1 MSESSSR
8 AIRNVF
14 FGAALSVLALS
25 AGYLGWSMGR
35 PVPALESGGQELP
48 PILRE
53 FSLDSL
59 DGDSIGPATL
69 EGKAVVVDF
78 WATWC
83 KPCVVQARLLEKVY
97 SEYAERGVDFVA
109 VSVGEE
115 PDIVRDYVAEKPYSY
130 PVLVDP
136 EGVMGRDGQ
145 IYMLPTV
152 MVLDADRQVVFLG
165 EGITGAPKLRAVL
178 DRLLEPAQPRT

>member
-1 MSESSSR
+1 MNESNSR
-8 AIRNVF
+8 VLRNVF

-35 PVPALESGGQELP
+35 PVPPVEAGGEELP
-48 PILRE
+48 SILRE
-53 FSLDSL
+53 FSLASL
-59 DGDSIGPATL
+59 DGDTVGPATL
-69 EGKAVVVDF
+69 DGRAIVVDF

-83 KPCVVQARLLEKVY
+83 KPCVVQARLLEKVH
-97 SEYAERGVDFVA
+97 SEYADRGVDFIA

-115 PDIVRDYVAEKPYSY
+115 PDVVRAYVEKQPYPY

-136 EGVMGRDGQ
+136 EGIMGGEGQ

-152 MVLDADRQVVFLG
+152 MVLDAERQVVFLG

-178 DRLLEPAQPRT
+178 DRVLEPAEPRT